1 MNILGWDLG
10 PNGICAEIEEE
21 EEPTTTTT
29 TLWLFKILLHLA
41 NLLHI

>member
-21 EEPTTTTT
+21 EEEQQQQQ
-29 TLWLFKILLHLA
+29 LCGCSKFCFIL
-41 NLLHI
+41 

>member
-21 EEPTTTTT
+21 EERTTT